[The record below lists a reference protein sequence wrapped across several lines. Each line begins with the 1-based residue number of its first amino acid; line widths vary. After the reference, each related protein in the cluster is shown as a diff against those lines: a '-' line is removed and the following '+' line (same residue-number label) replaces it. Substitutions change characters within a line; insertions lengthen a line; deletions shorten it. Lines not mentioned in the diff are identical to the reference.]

1 MIFARNAQVGP
12 GRIDMGG
19 AVGSVTM
26 DHIFESVAARDAYFD
41 SPDPHLD
48 ELIIGTPIIVQFGTP
63 MSPDV
68 RTQIWAGTNQPSTYP
83 TITNQWQDVTGTLTG
98 DQILILQTLN
108 ALTLGQIPKRGS
120 SGFEA
125 SAMTEGTTEIVS
137 TKSIRAPEFNTN
149 TGSVGFGDSRLSLAG
164 SGFEVADAIN
174 GRQCGLIQKVVGTGR
189 PLDPVDQALKSVD
202 IQIDNDM
209 SGPGDFN
216 VTYTIPTNPGR
227 DGVRIVSGVVI
238 PEAAGNATFTVKKD
252 NMSGPDLLTDIQ
264 ISFQAGDVGNE
275 TTVMLAAENAIRIF
289 DGTTIY
295 IEYTGPALR
304 GSLVSGSYFP
314 YLKINDQD
322 FVDEFL
328 ARLSDTRQD
337 RQGISAN
344 VTINTANL
352 DTYNRHLVYSTAAS
366 EIAITLAENTD
377 IDFFDLV
384 VVGTAAVRIVAS
396 GSERINGETDV
407 RFTNHQGARVVKVN
421 GNYHIIFDNTD
432 PDMVDNYVD
441 GATLETGNILRL
453 TRTGSLANLDV
464 DLSSLAGGSGGN
476 PLTRVD
482 TYSATGTQNV
492 GTDLTGG
499 VHVLASTITGF
510 DLLTSTPLTT
520 NGLFAIAKQGVGT
533 AEFDVSATAFDI
545 QNSNESVDAYNIA
558 GGATVL
564 FYVNGTNIYP
574 IADTGT
580 GGAGGTGD
588 HPVTLTRDTPSLVE
602 LANLANA
609 SLDDNSA
616 LWVLANNQVQA
627 TEDLVDPSIQIRAL
641 QSGLIDADGNDIS
654 TTAVNKS
661 TVRLAAGSIVRVF
674 SSTDLR
680 VVSTPVSTP
689 TQMPTYPD
697 VPFSGAIR
705 IEEDQGLYNSYLGRT
720 ATNAGGSNQY
730 ISMPDLHTANRPSWV
745 RAGDV
750 FVMRHTGTTTGSQR
764 PHFRPDNT
772 GDSIAGHGT
781 QYFAD
786 PGETIAIQA
795 PAFGIRTWQLFPVAQ
810 RSDGNTYFDGTQMMS
825 HWYIDDAGAVAANNS
840 VRLHYDQ
847 EIVEGLVRDHV
858 ASQSSSN
865 NPVSI
870 RFQHRN
876 VQDDIAWINWFT
888 TLGFAVPP
896 LGTEVEEIKINV
908 VTALTW
914 IQGNVADNSQFQ
926 VSDPTFIDSIQY
938 ITHQSGET
946 LKIGL
951 SVALPTHFVVSDVI
965 NISGNSFAGNNG
977 DWAMTQIYG
986 DRLAVDITI
995 PGATAANNTGASGT
1009 ASRILYATNAL
1020 VADDLR
1026 VHNFNLYR
1034 NSARNNPI
1042 TNFSTE
1048 WFDITTD
1055 PVPTGS
1061 ILNIGYNTDIETTGS
1076 VMAVQDDAGDFF
1088 QVLGGP
1094 RYPIGFVDNRTTP
1107 VTTGTALPVNPRI
1120 INVDSAQDNLF
1131 YIPEL
1136 PAQLPPGECR
1146 RYEIVSLTGNN
1157 NSAVK
1162 VAVGDTQAANQVLLD
1177 EGLKEMTVIPND
1189 SVGIELY
1196 NDGTNDGA
1204 RIYKHMHRRI
1214 QSNTVYPSLTTLPS
1228 ISFLL
1233 PFTSANV
1240 DSSKSEDPHGHIF
1253 NFDTPNRVTVKAK
1266 GRYTFNTSLRIYF
1279 AGTEPSGLLFASPIL
1294 TPYTTGN
1301 DALYEYSFSVPLFL
1315 ARNGVSGTQPY
1326 ITLQANF
1333 DFNADVDDW
1342 FEFEI
1347 QTGIPTGYAVADF
1360 RIQNF
1365 TFSITADIGG

>member
-1 MIFARNAQVGP
+1 MYGTRT
-12 GRIDMGG
+12 GR
-19 AVGSVTM
+19 ATVGSVTM

-41 SPDPHLD
+41 APDPHLD
-48 ELIIGTPIIVQFGTP
+48 ELILGTPIIVQTGTAQN
-63 MSPDV
+63 PDV
-68 RTQIWAGTNQPSTYP
+68 RFQIWQGENQPSAYP
-83 TITNQWQDVTGTLTG
+83 TITNQWRDQTGTLTTTEVT
-98 DQILILQTLN
+98 ILQTLN
-108 ALTLGQIPKRGS
+108 NLTLGQIPKKGS
-120 SGFEA
+120 VGFEA
-125 SAMTEGTTEIVS
+125 SAMTEDTIEIVS

-149 TGSVGFGDSRLSLAG
+149 TGSIRLGDSRLSLAG
-164 SGFEVADAIN
+164 SGLEISDAVN
-174 GRQCGLIQKVVGTGR
+174 NRQCGLIQKLIGTGR
-189 PLDPVDQALKSVD
+189 PLDPVDQAEKDVD
-202 IQIDNDM
+202 IQILNTI

-216 VTYTIPTNPGR
+216 VNYTIPTPSGDIR
-227 DGVRIVSGVVI
+227 DGVRIVAGTVI
-238 PEAAGNATFTVKKD
+238 PEAAGSATFSVNKD
-252 NMSGPDLLTDIQ
+252 DGNGPELLTNIEV
-264 ISFQAGDVGNE
+264 SFVAGDVGNE
-275 TTVMLAAENAIRIF
+275 TPVMLAAENAIRIF
-289 DGTTIY
+289 NGTVLY

-304 GSLVSGSYFP
+304 GAMVDGSYFP
-314 YLKINDQD
+314 YLKIRDQD
-322 FVDEFL
+322 FKDEVL
-328 ARLSDTRQD
+328 ARLSDTYQS
-337 RQGISAN
+337 RQGVSSNI
-344 VTINTANL
+344 TINNGTL
-352 DTYNRHLVYSTAAS
+352 DTYNRHLLYSTASS
-366 EIAITLAENTD
+366 EIAITIAENID

-384 VVGTAAVRIVAS
+384 IQGTAPVRVVAS
-396 GSERINGETDV
+396 GAERINGESDV
-407 RFTNHQGARVVKVN
+407 RFTNHQGGRIVKVN

-441 GATLETGNILRL
+441 GASLETGNILRL

-476 PLTRVD
+476 PLTRVAN
-482 TYSATGTQNV
+482 YSATGTQNV

-520 NGLFAIAKQGVGT
+520 NGLFAIVKQGIGT
-533 AEFDVSATAFDI
+533 TEFDVSATAFDI
-545 QNSNESVDAYNIA
+545 QNSNVNTDAYNIA

-564 FYVNGTNIYP
+564 FYVNGNNIYP
-574 IADTGT
+574 IADTGV

-588 HPVTLTRDTPSLVE
+588 HPVTLTRDTPSLVA

-609 SLDDNSA
+609 SLDNNSA
-616 LWVLANNQVQA
+616 LWVLANNQIQA
-627 TEDLVDPSIQIRAL
+627 TEALVDDSIQIRAL

-654 TTAVNKS
+654 TTGVNKN
-661 TVRLAAGSIVRVF
+661 TVRLAAGTIVRVF

-680 VVSTPVSTP
+680 VVFTPVSTP
-689 TQMPTYPD
+689 TQMPSYPD

-705 IEEDQGLYNSYLGRT
+705 IEEDQGIYNSYLGRT
-720 ATNAGGSNQY
+720 ATNAGGANQY
-730 ISMPDLHTANRPSWV
+730 IALPDLHPSFRPSWV
-745 RAGDV
+745 VPGNV
-750 FVMRHTGTTTGSQR
+750 FVMRNTGSSTGTLR
-764 PHFRPDNT
+764 PHLRPDNT
-772 GDSIAGHGT
+772 GDTIAGNGLR
-781 QYFAD
+781 YYAD
-786 PGETIAIQA
+786 PGVTIAVQA
-795 PAFGIRTWQLFPVAQ
+795 PARGIRTWQLFPVAQ
-810 RSDGNTYFDGTQMMS
+810 RSDGRTYFDGTQMMS

-840 VRLHYDQ
+840 ARLHYSQ
-847 EIVEGLVRDHV
+847 QIVEGIVRDHV

-865 NPVSI
+865 NPISI
-870 RFQHRN
+870 TFEHRN

-896 LGTEVEEIKINV
+896 LGTEAEEIKANV
-908 VTALTW
+908 ATALTW

-926 VSDPTFIDSIQY
+926 VNDPTFIDSIQY
-938 ITHQSGET
+938 ITHQTGET

-951 SVALPTHFVVSDVI
+951 SVALPAHFVVSDVI
-965 NISGNSFAGNNG
+965 NISSNSFAGNNG

-1061 ILNIGYNTDIETTGS
+1061 ILNIGYNTDIETVGS
-1076 VMAVQDDAGDFF
+1076 AMAIQDDSGQFF
-1088 QVLGGP
+1088 QILGGP
-1094 RYPIGFVDNRTTP
+1094 RYPLGFVDNRTTP
-1107 VTTGTALPVNPRI
+1107 VTTGMALPVSSRI

-1131 YIPEL
+1131 YIPEF
-1136 PAQLPPGECR
+1136 PAQLPPGEAR
-1146 RYEIVSLTGNN
+1146 RYEIVSLPVNN

-1162 VAVGDTQAANQVLLD
+1162 VAVGDSQATNQITLD
-1177 EGLKEMTVIPND
+1177 EGFKEMTVVPND

-1196 NDGTNDGA
+1196 NDGNNNGA

-1214 QSNTVYPSLTTLPS
+1214 ESNTVYPTLTTLPS

-1233 PFTSANV
+1233 PFTAANV
-1240 DSSKSEDPHGHIF
+1240 NSNKNEDPHGHIF
-1253 NFDTPNRVTVKAK
+1253 NFDTPNRVTLKAK

-1315 ARNGVSGTQPY
+1315 ARNGISGTQPY

-1347 QTGIPTGYAVADF
+1347 QTGIPSGYAIADF